1 MIDQPAT
8 VDELASLL
16 IRSERLFNDDYTITP
31 ETLREAARAH
41 NWVILNLSLSVENLL
56 KNAEQMEKI
65 ITNPP
70 SGGEK
75 EE

>member
-16 IRSERLFNDDYTITP
+16 MRSERLFNDDYTITP

-65 ITNPP
+65 IANPP
-70 SGGEK
+70 PSEK
-75 EE
+75 ED